1 MMHIPNPLDKH
12 KLGRTEIE
20 VNRLAMG
27 GAGLGG
33 IFEQVKETEG
43 VAAVERALELGI
55 RWLDTSPFYKESER
69 RMGIALRGVPRE
81 QYVLSTKAGTHPEW
95 FQQYSAEAFH
105 RSIDN
110 SLTLLGTDF
119 LDICLIH
126 DPLPHHIDEVL
137 GPGGGLEA
145 LLELKRQGVIHAI
158 GIGVRNHASLRRAM
172 DTGVMDVAL
181 TFSDYTPMRQTALTL
196 CDYAQSRGTALVN
209 GAPLAMGLLSGR
221 APDTVGTPTWK
232 PPQGEISAAKAVLKW
247 CEQRGISVLALA
259 LQFSIR
265 QERFTST
272 LIGASSP
279 AEVDQCFEA
288 AVEPLPDTVWTEL
301 PELLDRVRLAD

>member
-1 MMHIPNPLDKH
+1 MHKPQPMEKR

-33 IFEQVKETEG
+33 IFGQVKEAEG
-43 VAAVERALELGI
+43 VAAVQRALELGI
-55 RWLDTSPFYKESER
+55 MWLDTSPFYKDSER
-69 RMGIALRGVPRE
+69 RMGIALREVPRE
-81 QYVLSTKAGTHPEW
+81 HYVLSTKAGTHPDW
-95 FQQYSAEAFH
+95 FQQYSAEAFY
-105 RSIDN
+105 RSVDN
-110 SLTLLGTDF
+110 SLMLLGTDF

-126 DPLPHHIDEVL
+126 DPLPRHMDEVL

-145 LLELKRQGVIHAI
+145 LLELKRQGIIRAI
-158 GIGVRNHASLRRAM
+158 GIGVRNHASLKRAM
-172 DTGVMDVAL
+172 DTGALDMAL
-181 TFSDYTPMRQTALTL
+181 TFSDYTPIRQTALTL

-221 APDTVGTPTWK
+221 DPDTVGTPAWK
-232 PPQGEISAAKAVLKW
+232 PPQVEISAAKAVLKW
-247 CEQRGISVLALA
+247 CEQHGISVLALA

-265 QERFTST
+265 QERLTST

-279 AEVDQCFEA
+279 AEVDQCFTA
-288 AVEPLPDTVWTEL
+288 AAEPLPDTVWTEL